1 MLSAIITTTTLARL
15 LRMGAVLMGML
26 IKVVKET
33 IIIPQVALSINMR
46 VIVTIM
52 GTILPLE
59 E

>member
-1 MLSAIITTTTLARL
+1 MLSAIITTTLARL

-52 GTILPLE
+52 GTILTLE